1 MDFLYV
7 TSHEEGFKKQNS
19 LELCCVFGIWV
30 FF

>member
-7 TSHEEGFKKQNS
+7 TSDEEGFKKQNS
-19 LELCCVFGIWV
+19 LGICWGFGIWG